1 MLMVMK
7 NITITAIAAFMLVAP
22 MLHAQED
29 APPGEG
35 SSLME
40 DGARLFF
47 DGLMKETRPAMK
59 GMKEMA
65 ERLGPQLRSFAEE
78 MGPAL
83 ADILKDVKDL
93 SVYEPPEKLPN
104 GDIIIRRK
112 PDMDTAPDLPPGH
125 PANPDPGTDHE
136 IEI

>member
-1 MLMVMK
+1 MTM
-7 NITITAIAAFMLVAP
+7 TAAMILAAPA
-22 MLHAQED
+22 LHAQEE
-29 APPGEG
+29 APPRDGP
-35 SSLME
+35 SLIE
-40 DGARLFF
+40 EGARMFF
-47 DGLMKETRPAMK
+47 EGLMQEARPAME

-83 ADILKDVKDL
+83 ADILKDVEDL

-112 PDMDTAPDLPPGH
+112 PGEEEPELPPLDGEGGG
-125 PANPDPGTDHE
+125 DE